1 MKNTDPKKEM
11 IETLYQLALQE
22 RLEEIEFKDK
32 DFYVRI
38 KRPGKK
44 IKTVVQQVETVQIS
58 ETPQA
63 PAVPASSAEPVY
75 DQTIKSPLNG
85 VFYRA
90 PSPTSP
96 TYVKEGDV
104 VDPGTTLCIIE
115 AMKVMNEIKSEKRCK
130 IVKILVENG
139 KSVNS
144 GQDLFVLG

>member
-1 MKNTDPKKEM
+1 MDPKKEM

-38 KRPGKK
+38 KRPGKR
-44 IKTVVQQVETVQIS
+44 IKTVVQQVEVAQV
-58 ETPQA
+58 EALAAAAA
-63 PAVPASSAEPVY
+63 PATAVEPVY
-75 DQTIKSPLNG
+75 SQTIKSPLNG

-96 TYVKEGDV
+96 TYVKEGDM
-104 VDPGTTLCIIE
+104 VDPGATLCIVE
-115 AMKVMNEIKSEKRCK
+115 AMKVMNEIKAEKRSK

-139 KSVNS
+139 KPVNS